1 MAINA
6 SSQGGEE
13 AAGARRMQ
21 LGRSAFGRYRQLKL
35 LVSRHPR
42 GTDATKCGLAVLAL
56 HCRDHVAGVRLSA
69 VNRSGRAAADNHA
82 ARFAVRRADAPR

>member
-1 MAINA
+1 
-6 SSQGGEE
+6 
-13 AAGARRMQ
+13 MQ

-56 HCRDHVAGVRLSA
+56 HCRDHVR
-69 VNRSGRAAADNHA
+69 GRKIIGGQSVGIEPQPQRIITRPASL
-82 ARFAVRRADAPR
+82 